1 MPSPRPS
8 PSSDPGDLRKLLW
21 SLRPTLR
28 DLFRGYG
35 VPEEKAS
42 VFVRDTIEALARDR
56 KRIARPRPWILEILE
71 ARCRRYRE
79 SLTEDKEPDGGPSE
93 A

>member
-8 PSSDPGDLRKLLW
+8 PSSDPEELRKLLA

-28 DLFRGYG
+28 DLFRGYS
-35 VPEEKAS
+35 VPEEEAS
-42 VFVRDTIEALARDR
+42 VFVRDMIEAFARDR

-71 ARCRRYRE
+71 ARCQRYRE

>member
-42 VFVRDTIEALARDR
+42 VFVRDTIEALARDCE
-56 KRIARPRPWILEILE
+56 RIARPRPWILELLE
-71 ARCRRYRE
+71 ARCRSYRE
-79 SLTEDKEPDGGPSE
+79 SLDEDKEPDGGPSE